1 MEDAIYNVH
10 RRHQHCP
17 LSWSLLS
24 QVFTN
29 IQEKAIEAEMVV
41 TQDVSMEPTFRSLN
55 DDLVRACVHACV
67 CLAET
72 KHYHAKWFDF
82 FFLI

>member
-55 DDLVRACVHACV
+55 DDLVCV
-67 CLAET
+67 CVCVWLKQNIT
-72 KHYHAKWFDF
+72 MLNGLIF